1 MVRAGIV
8 LAVSSCAPSHWP
20 SWRFDIQ
27 RGRNPGRKCLFHAIF
42 YRPVVRV
49 SLITAVVVGTV
60 LIGINQGNV
69 LLDGRFPADL
79 WWKIPLTYCVPFCVA
94 TFGALRVTYAG
105 RESAREPIGSRSH
118 HD

>member
-1 MVRAGIV
+1 MAAVYAAHPRTGIV
-8 LAVSSCAPSHWP
+8 RTMHSCARSHWP

-27 RGRNPGRKCLFHAIF
+27 RGRHPGRKCLVHAVF

-49 SLITAVVVGTV
+49 SLITSLVVGTV

-69 LLDGRFPADL
+69 LLDGRFPSDL
-79 WWKIPLTYCVPFCVA
+79 WWKMPLTYCVPFCVA

-105 RESAREPIGSRSH
+105 RR
-118 HD
+118 